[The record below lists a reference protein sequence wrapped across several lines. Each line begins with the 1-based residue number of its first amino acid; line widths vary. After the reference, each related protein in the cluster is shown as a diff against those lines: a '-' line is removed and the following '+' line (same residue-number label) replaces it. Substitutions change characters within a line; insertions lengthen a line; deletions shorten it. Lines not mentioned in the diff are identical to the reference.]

1 MIVNRSQH
9 RYRSGGGAWRL
20 FIVFSLI
27 SAGCASSHKHEDPMV
42 SPRSG
47 YLSDSSLEK
56 LEASL
61 PKIVAKQ
68 FPGPPTLRIGF
79 MEGYEKIDFRVSGKF
94 SITDLEGDPVFSG
107 VASRLKWRALL
118 EGAHG
123 GTFIYSILV
132 AACRDESEAM
142 AVVER
147 LRRLYPQVRMQR
159 LGGQLLIGGDLVND
173 NTKYRVLAGAFETEA
188 ECKKLLQKFGEE
200 YSPRVIREK
209 VKDPRGKLE
218 VYDAEYD
225 FSSKI
230 EDGFRIVPAGNE
242 TIITLYGVKVGAG
255 FQWQSQTDR
264 PYKGIIE
271 IRVGND
277 ARLMAISEIPLDR
290 YLQGVVPAE
299 MPAGY
304 PVEALKAQA
313 VAARSAVLAKLG
325 TRHLNESYDFC
336 ANVHCQ
342 VYSGISNEAPATN
355 EAVNATGGEILYYE
369 DRICDAVYSAVC
381 GGHTEHKRNV
391 WNPPDESY
399 LQGIYDEIG
408 GKAKKLGLDLSRE
421 KDVRK
426 WIEERPN
433 VFCSLNRTD
442 LPHSI
447 ASSKKYFRWEVSYSR
462 KELEDIIKKRTGED
476 IGILY
481 DIVPQQRGVSGRL
494 MEVEILGSR
503 RNIFVQ
509 KELNIRR
516 ALSPTY
522 LRSACFVIDVEMGD
536 MGMPLAF
543 HFKGAG
549 WGHGVGMCQIGAAV
563 MAHDKYDYR
572 KILAHYYKEA
582 IVHSIYSPELP

>member
-1 MIVNRSQH
+1 M
-9 RYRSGGGAWRL
+9 
-20 FIVFSLI
+20 
-27 SAGCASSHKHEDPMV
+27 
-42 SPRSG
+42 
-47 YLSDSSLEK
+47 SDSSLEK

-61 PKIVAKQ
+61 PKSIARQ
-68 FPGPPTLRIGF
+68 FPRQPTLRIGF

-107 VASRLKWRALL
+107 VSSRLKWRALL

-123 GTFIYSILV
+123 ATFIYSLLV
-132 AACRDESEAM
+132 TACRDEAEAT
-142 AVVER
+142 AVIER
-147 LRRLYPQVRMQR
+147 LRRLYPQVRLQR
-159 LGGQLLIGGDLVND
+159 LGGQLLIGGDMIND

-188 ECKKLLQKFGEE
+188 ECKKLLQKFGDE
-200 YSPRVIREK
+200 YSPRIIREK
-209 VKDPRGKLE
+209 VKEPRGKIE

-225 FSSKI
+225 YSSKI
-230 EDGFRIVPAGNE
+230 EDGFRIVPANDE
-242 TIITLYGVKVGAG
+242 TAVTLYGVKIGSG
-255 FQWQSQTDR
+255 FQWQSQADR
-264 PYKGIIE
+264 SYKGIIE

-277 ARLMAISEIPLDR
+277 ARLLAISEVSLDR

-304 PVEALKAQA
+304 PLEALKAQA

-325 TRHLNESYDFC
+325 TKHLNEAYDFC

-342 VYSGISNEAPATN
+342 VYSGVSSEAPATN
-355 EAVNATGGEILYYE
+355 EAVAATGGEILYYD

-391 WNPPDESY
+391 WNPPDEPY
-399 LQGIYDEIG
+399 LQGIYDDTS
-408 GKAKKLGLDLSRE
+408 GKIKKLGLDLTRE

-433 VFCSLNRTD
+433 VFCGLNRSD
-442 LPHSI
+442 LPPAI

-462 KELEDIIKKRTGED
+462 KELEEIIKKRTGED

-481 DIVPQQRGVSGRL
+481 DIIPQQRGVSGRL
-494 MEVEILGSR
+494 LEIEVLGSR
-503 RNIFVQ
+503 KNIFIK

-516 ALSPTY
+516 ALSLTY

-549 WGHGVGMCQIGAAV
+549 WGHGVGLCQIGAAV
-563 MAHDKYDYR
+563 MAFDKNDYR
-572 KILAHYYKEA
+572 KILSHYYREA
-582 IVHSIYSPELP
+582 EVRSVYSAELP